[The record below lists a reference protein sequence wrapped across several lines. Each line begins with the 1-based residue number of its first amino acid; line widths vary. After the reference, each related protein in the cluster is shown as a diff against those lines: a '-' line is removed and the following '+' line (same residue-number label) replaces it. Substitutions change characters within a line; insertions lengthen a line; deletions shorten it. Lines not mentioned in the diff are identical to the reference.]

1 MNIKRCHIATH
12 TKQQTENKQE
22 RQMDKQMGKDGK
34 LTRATE
40 LGYICWWRWAPW
52 AEHRGVTPEHS
63 QVLSSDGCRDVVLGT
78 SCRSCSSTPALRDSF
93 TPSCLTTRGCLSHRP
108 YTRCVWPKKLWLPE
122 WFFLPL
128 PVLALRSKPSA
139 PIQAPASPEL
149 KSTRIQGTHCL
160 NGHQLPCCHSLQ
172 ANWAAEKTRRA

>member
-78 SCRSCSSTPALRDSF
+78 SCRSCSSTPALRGSVHTIMFDNE
-93 TPSCLTTRGCLSHRP
+93 R
-108 YTRCVWPKKLWLPE
+108 LPE
-122 WFFLPL
+122 PWTL
-128 PVLALRSKPSA
+128 
-139 PIQAPASPEL
+139 
-149 KSTRIQGTHCL
+149 
-160 NGHQLPCCHSLQ
+160 HQVCV
-172 ANWAAEKTRRA
+172 A